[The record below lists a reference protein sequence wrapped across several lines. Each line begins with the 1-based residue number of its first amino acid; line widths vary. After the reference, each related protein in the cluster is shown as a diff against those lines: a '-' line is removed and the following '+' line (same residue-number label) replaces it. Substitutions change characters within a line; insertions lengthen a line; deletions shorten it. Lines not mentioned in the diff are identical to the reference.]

1 MKKPKIHWLF
11 VLIMVIS
18 VSFPASAQEPISEQ
32 NLTHE
37 QMISRI
43 MDLSGLNTQITQ
55 VADTIIHRTDIR
67 EFLSTLSPENKAA
80 LERELELA
88 FDGRK
93 MTEIVADELRQ
104 TLSEEEARELL
115 AWFGSED
122 GRAMTVLEEIPKE
135 REEWREIYSM
145 RKDPKPDARRLEIY
159 RLLLSGMNFA
169 EHATNEQTMLQRF
182 LRGLILQDVPGYK
195 IEKDL
200 KRERKKMAKEV
211 WETAMLSLTYDL
223 ASVDET
229 VLLKYAAFLN
239 SPAARVYQKG
249 KSIGLIRAI
258 SFAGDK
264 VLSKAEE
271 LIVRYPYASLSD
283 LHPKSSKLK
292 RYKEAC
298 ENGDMQGCFD
308 LGYAYRHGKGVKKN
322 YFKALTPL
330 KMGCDG
336 GVPKG
341 CAVLGDMY
349 WLGLGVKVNYTK
361 MTQYYLKGCNG
372 GFPSVCNGVAISY
385 STGYGMPKDK
395 KKAIVY
401 FNKACDAGNELACR
415 SLARHYEGDQG
426 IERDYA
432 KAKEFFEKAC
442 KLGDIASCWMEGRYY
457 YNGMGV
463 TKDHNKAMELYK
475 MSCDKRNMYA
485 CNDLGNIYAEGKVV
499 KQDFAKAREFFHK
512 GCKLGNQ
519 YACSAYRALERQK
532 ENNEYPNAQEETR

>member
-1 MKKPKIHWLF
+1 MMKIPKFTL
-11 VLIMVIS
+11 LSTVIIVFS
-18 VSFPASAQEPISEQ
+18 SSLCAFGEAPSDEQ
-32 NLTHE
+32 NLTHG
-37 QMISRI
+37 QMIARI
-43 MDLSGLNTQITQ
+43 MDLSGLNAQIPQ
-55 VADTIIHRTDIR
+55 IADTIANRSDIKA
-67 EFLSTLSPENKAA
+67 FLSTLSDKN
-80 LERELELA
+80 REVLDKEISAA
-88 FDGRK
+88 FDGNA
-93 MTEIVADELRQ
+93 MLEIVQDELSR
-104 TLSEEEARELL
+104 TLSAQEAKALL
-115 AWFGSED
+115 AWFASKE

-145 RKDPKPDARRLEIY
+145 KKDPKPDARRLEIY
-159 RLLLSGMNFA
+159 RLLLYAINFA
-169 EHATNEQTMLQRF
+169 EHAVNEQTMLQRF

-211 WETAMLSLTYDL
+211 WETAMLSLSYDL
-223 ASVDET
+223 ASVDEA
-229 VLLKYAAFLN
+229 VLLKYAVFLD
-239 SPAARVYQKG
+239 SPAARAYQEG

-258 SFAGDK
+258 SLAGDK
-264 VLSKAEE
+264 VLSKAED

-298 ENGDMQGCFD
+298 EEGDMQGCFD
-308 LGYAYRHGKGVKKN
+308 LGYAYRHGKGIKRN

-330 KMGCDG
+330 KMSCSG
-336 GVPKG
+336 GIPKG

-372 GFPSVCNGVAISY
+372 GYPSVCNGVAISY
-385 STGYGMPKDK
+385 STGYGIPKDE

-415 SLARHYEGDQG
+415 SLARRYEGYQG
-426 IERDYA
+426 VEQDYA
-432 KAKEFFEKAC
+432 KAREFFEKAC

-457 YNGMGV
+457 YNGLGV

-475 MSCDKRNMYA
+475 MSCDKRNMHA
-485 CNDLGNIYAEGKVV
+485 CYDLGNIYAEGKVV
-499 KQDFAKAREFFHK
+499 KQDFAKARKFFHQ
-512 GCKLGNQ
+512 GCKLGSQ
-519 YACSAYRALERQK
+519 DACSAYRALERQK
-532 ENNEYPNAQEETR
+532 ENKAK